1 MAWGILE
8 DKHYPNGDVPGTALL
23 DDKKATNYDQN
34 VVEALKKGTGRSS
47 HVVLVPQPSDDPNDP
62 LNWPAWLRE
71 ANFWVLTFVAGI
83 VGVVGP
89 ALAPGYA
96 LLAEQWNITVN
107 AVAATNGGLV
117 IALGCIMIII
127 PPFAAKIGRRPVY
140 LAGRLCLFLCSIW
153 SAVSK
158 NLTSFKWYRVFQG
171 FGMAAFEALV
181 FSTIADTYFV
191 HQRGVRSAIWG
202 FAILAGINL
211 TVSYVISNPSLGYRW
226 AFWLLAIVLGIGF
239 LGIVF
244 FCPETAYDRDAVFA
258 IDEHGIADA
267 AAVNAATDELEK
279 TSNSEDKPIG
289 QVEHL
294 ENGSSVS
301 SRQQISYKPRESYLQ
316 MLSPVSYRGRVNPIA
331 TIIAGPLCDWL
342 ATWMA
347 RQNGGTFE
355 PEFRLV
361 LIFPSFL
368 LEFFGFIGWAVI
380 AQKNEGGA
388 NMHWIGPVMM
398 YTLINIGQSV
408 LGCAIIAY
416 LIDCHRGHTAE
427 AIACINLNKN
437 LILYGFT
444 QFAIDMILKLG
455 IPQTIYMLSGLL
467 ALSLAPLWPSHK
479 ALCGADPD
487 YFHVAPQSSRE
498 CRDLETLLD
507 GPVYRYGEEVFEQM
521 PITLRQA
528 MSLQCFEGFEDIE
541 EDLSTWA
548 DVKRLL
554 QSPAPTIT
562 TRTPEPW
569 QLARNVVEEVI
580 YAHNE
585 FEEDLADLQ
594 VNRPFNH
601 FLRQLLIFFT
611 MLSHLVKAPKKQI
624 DVYLSHMRT
633 ALDRARQELE
643 KTECPPFV
651 KAQIQSD
658 FLRIQEDEFHPD
670 RMRERRGGR

>member
-83 VGVVGP
+83 VGGVGP

-96 LLAEQWNITVN
+96 FLAEQWNITVN
-107 AVAATNGGLV
+107 AVAATNGDLV
-117 IALGCIMIII
+117 IALGCIMILI
-127 PPFAAKIGRRPVY
+127 PPVAAKIGRRPVY
-140 LAGRLCLFLCSIW
+140 LLGGLCLFLCSIW

-158 NLTSFKWYRVFQG
+158 NLTSFKWSRVFQG

-181 FSTIADTYFV
+181 VSTIADTYFV

-211 TVSYVISNPSLGYRW
+211 TPIINGYVISDPSLGYRW
-226 AFWLLAIVLGIGF
+226 AFWLLAIVLGVGF
-239 LGIVF
+239 LGIFF
-244 FCPETAYDRDAVFA
+244 FCAETAYERDAVFA

-267 AAVNAATDELEK
+267 AAVNSATDELEK
-279 TSNSEDKPIG
+279 SSNGEAKPIG
-289 QVEHL
+289 QIEHL

-301 SRQQISYKPRESYLQ
+301 SRNQISYKPRKTYLQ
-316 MLSPVSYRGRVNPIA
+316 MLSPVSYWGPVNVFKLILRPFPFFLSPVVWLVFFVYGMTTVWLVVLSICSSVLFGAPPYHFDATQTGLTSIGPLVGSIPA

-380 AQKNEGGA
+380 TQKNEAGA
-388 NMHWIGPVMM
+388 NIPWIGPVMM
-398 YTLINIGQSV
+398 YTLINVGQSV
-408 LGCAIIAY
+408 LSTAIIAY

-427 AIACINLNKN
+427 AVAVVNLSKN

-444 QFAIDMILKLG
+444 QFAINMILKLG
-455 IPQTIYMLSGLL
+455 IPQTMYMLSGLL
-467 ALSLAPLWPSHK
+467 ALSLAPTIPMW
-479 ALCGADPD
+479 
-487 YFHVAPQSSRE
+487 F
-498 CRDLETLLD
+498 
-507 GPVYRYGEEVFEQM
+507 YG
-521 PITLRQA
+521 
-528 MSLQCFEGFEDIE
+528 
-541 EDLSTWA
+541 
-548 DVKRLL
+548 KRVR
-554 QSPAPTIT
+554 SWI
-562 TRTPEPW
+562 
-569 QLARNVVEEVI
+569 ARHEK
-580 YAHNE
+580 
-585 FEEDLADLQ
+585 L
-594 VNRPFNH
+594 
-601 FLRQLLIFFT
+601 FL
-611 MLSHLVKAPKKQI
+611 VDK
-624 DVYLSHMRT
+624 
-633 ALDRARQELE
+633 
-643 KTECPPFV
+643 
-651 KAQIQSD
+651 
-658 FLRIQEDEFHPD
+658 
-670 RMRERRGGR
+670 

>member
-83 VGVVGP
+83 VGGVGP

-107 AVAATNGGLV
+107 AVAATNGDLV

-140 LAGRLCLFLCSIW
+140 LAGGLCLFLCSIW

-158 NLTSFKWYRVFQG
+158 NLTSFKWSRVFQG

-181 FSTIADTYFV
+181 VSTIADTYFV

-211 TVSYVISNPSLGYRW
+211 TPIINGYVISNPSLGYRW

-279 TSNSEDKPIG
+279 SSNGEDKPIG

-301 SRQQISYKPRESYLQ
+301 SRQQISYKPRKSYLQ
-316 MLSPVSYRGRVNPIA
+316 ILSPVSYWGRVNVFKLILRPFPFFLSPVVWLGFFVYGLTTVWLVVLSICSSIIFGAPPYHFNA
-331 TIIAGPLCDWL
+331 TQTGLTSIGPLVGSIPATVIAGPLCDYI

-347 RQNGGTFE
+347 RANGGTFE
-355 PEFRLV
+355 PEFRLT

-380 AQKNEGGA
+380 TQKNEGGA
-388 NMHWIGPVMM
+388 NIHWIGPVMM

-408 LGCAIIAY
+408 LSTAIIAY

-427 AIACINLNKN
+427 AIAVINLSKN

-455 IPQTIYMLSGLL
+455 IPQTMYMLSGLL
-467 ALSLAPLWPSHK
+467 ALSLAPTIPMW
-479 ALCGADPD
+479 
-487 YFHVAPQSSRE
+487 F
-498 CRDLETLLD
+498 
-507 GPVYRYGEEVFEQM
+507 YG
-521 PITLRQA
+521 
-528 MSLQCFEGFEDIE
+528 
-541 EDLSTWA
+541 
-548 DVKRLL
+548 KRVR
-554 QSPAPTIT
+554 SWI
-562 TRTPEPW
+562 
-569 QLARNVVEEVI
+569 AR
-580 YAHNE
+580 H
-585 FEEDLADLQ
+585 DKL
-594 VNRPFNH
+594 
-601 FLRQLLIFFT
+601 FL
-611 MLSHLVKAPKKQI
+611 I
-624 DVYLSHMRT
+624 D
-633 ALDRARQELE
+633 
-643 KTECPPFV
+643 K
-651 KAQIQSD
+651 
-658 FLRIQEDEFHPD
+658 
-670 RMRERRGGR
+670 